1 MCLGV
6 EVKRYY
12 TILELEGIPAANEMS
27 LYLLLLSFLFS
38 KKRFFVTQQMD
49 IVILLIENT

>member
-27 LYLLLLSFLFS
+27 LYLLLSFLFS
-38 KKRFFVTQQMD
+38 KKRVFVTRQMD